1 MKDKGNIDFVARH
14 YRADAFSRKDA
25 WNAMGLG
32 KIRRLRR
39 LKAAAAVAGIVAFTA
54 AAAIFVHYELR
65 YDSAENAGQ
74 PPVEESTVQQ
84 QFVTVLDFDNA
95 SLPEVLECIRTVY
108 GQEVENVPDNAGEY
122 RLTLHYEG
130 NAADLV
136 DTINDILGTEMS
148 IKK

>member
-1 MKDKGNIDFVARH
+1 MKEKDNIEFVARH

-39 LKAAAAVAGIVAFTA
+39 LKVAAAVAGIVAFTA
-54 AAAIFVHYELR
+54 AAAIFVRYEMR
-65 YDSAENAGQ
+65 HDNVENAGL
-74 PPVEESTVQQ
+74 PSVEESSVQQ

-95 SLPEVLECIRTVY
+95 TLPEVLECIRTVY
-108 GQEVENVPDNAGEY
+108 GQEVENVPDNADSY

-130 NAADLV
+130 NAADLIY
-136 DTINDILGTEMS
+136 TINDILGTEMS